1 MSMIP
6 QESKL
11 KYSIVDAGLQ
21 RFDRVKAFTELRAC
35 LKLYKSDAKLIY
47 AWLGEG
53 MSASDLL
60 KITSIYR
67 DPDDEVVKRI
77 DYALIYEYYR
87 TYPNGMKE
95 QMYWVESPMLY
106 TPKSLNVFVYYKKHG
121 RLKEYME
128 DYMLSTMKVKP
139 QIFNDYLT
147 QMGKLSDR
155 PKMQDPISKERIDN
169 PNYWKREEN
178 SSRVIKLLTE
188 MSVLYRE
195 KM

>member
-1 MSMIP
+1 
-6 QESKL
+6 
-11 KYSIVDAGLQ
+11 
-21 RFDRVKAFTELRAC
+21 
-35 LKLYKSDAKLIY
+35 
-47 AWLGEG
+47 
-53 MSASDLL
+53 
-60 KITSIYR
+60 
-67 DPDDEVVKRI
+67 
-77 DYALIYEYYR
+77 
-87 TYPNGMKE
+87 
-95 QMYWVESPMLY
+95 
-106 TPKSLNVFVYYKKHG
+106 
-121 RLKEYME
+121 
-128 DYMLSTMKVKP
+128 MKVKP